1 MTPLEELRK
10 VRADLAE
17 SLHRAEQDAL
27 AGKKPLLSKYD
38 RAERTALLQRIE
50 ANIKLLD
57 RA

>member
-10 VRADLAE
+10 IRGDLAE
-17 SLHRAEQDAL
+17 SLHRAERDSL
-27 AGKKPLLSKYD
+27 ARRKPMLSKYD
-38 RAERTALLQRIE
+38 RAERIALLQRID